1 MINFATKSMK
11 IMIRS
16 ILKSTIVIL
25 FAGLLFSCGDGSQ
38 DDVVNV
44 YTHRHYEADQQL
56 FDKFTEATGIK
67 VNVVSAS
74 ADELIQKLELEGAS
88 SPADVL
94 ITVDAGRLHRAV
106 SKDLLQS
113 ITSETLESNIPSKF
127 RDPNGFWFG
136 LTYRARIF
144 AYSKERV
151 DPETLSTYEA
161 LTEEEWKGRVLTR
174 SSENIYN
181 QSLLAS
187 IIAHHGKEGAEQWA
201 AALLAN
207 MARDPKG
214 SDRDQVKAVAAGE
227 GDVAIVNTYYIG
239 IMLNDANEEER
250 KAAEKVALFFP
261 NQDDRGTH
269 INISG
274 AGVTKY
280 APNKENAIK
289 LIEFLSNQE
298 SQEVLANINFEYPVN
313 PNVEFSPLLKSWGE
327 FKSDELNLS
336 VLGDN
341 NSEAVVIFDK
351 VGWK

>member
-1 MINFATKSMK
+1 MFKN
-11 IMIRS
+11 
-16 ILKSTIVIL
+16 ILKSFVFALGGVI
-25 FAGLLFSCGDGSQ
+25 LFSCGSGEKQ
-38 DDVVNV
+38 EVVNV
-44 YTHRHYEADQQL
+44 YTHRHYEADQKL
-56 FDKFTEATGIK
+56 FDMFTEATGIK

-74 ADELIQKLELEGAS
+74 ADELIQKLELEGAN

-94 ITVDAGRLHRAV
+94 ITVDAGRLHRAE
-106 SKDLLQS
+106 SKGLLQPVN
-113 ITSETLESNIPSKF
+113 SETLNTNIPAKF
-127 RDPNGFWFG
+127 RDPEGYWFG
-136 LTYRARIF
+136 MTFRARIL
-144 AYSKERV
+144 AYSTERV
-151 DPETLSTYEA
+151 NPEELTTYEA
-161 LTEEEWKGRVLTR
+161 LTEAKWKGRILTR

-187 IIAHHGKEGAEQWA
+187 IIANVGNEGAEQWA
-201 AALLAN
+201 AGLLAN
-207 MARDPKG
+207 MARTPKG

-250 KAAEKVALFFP
+250 KAAEKIAIFFP
-261 NQDDRGTH
+261 NQEDRGTH

-280 APNKENAIK
+280 SPNKENAVK
-289 LIEFLSNQE
+289 LLEFLSNQE
-298 SQEVLANINFEYPVN
+298 SQEFLANINFEYPVN
-313 PNVEFSPLLKSWGE
+313 PKAEFSDLLKKWGS
-327 FKSDELNLS
+327 FKADDLNLS

>member
-1 MINFATKSMK
+1 MIKQIIKT
-11 IMIRS
+11 
-16 ILKSTIVIL
+16 TIIAAFGAV
-25 FAGLLFSCGDGSQ
+25 LFSCGTGEKEE
-38 DDVVNV
+38 VVNV

-74 ADELIQKLELEGAS
+74 ADELIQKLELEGAN

-94 ITVDAGRLHRAV
+94 ITVDAGRLHRAEQ
-106 SKDLLQS
+106 KGLLQP
-113 ITSETLESNIPSKF
+113 INSEVLNTNIPAKY
-127 RDPNGFWFG
+127 RDQEGHWFG
-136 LTYRARIF
+136 LTYRARII
-144 AYSKERV
+144 AYSTERV
-151 DPETLSTYEA
+151 NPEDLSTYEA
-161 LTEEEWKGRVLTR
+161 LTAPEWKGRVLTR

-187 IIAHHGKEGAEQWA
+187 IIAHHGQEGAQEWA
-201 AALLAN
+201 AGLLAN

-239 IMLNDANEEER
+239 IMLNDSNEEER
-250 KAAEKVALFFP
+250 KAAEKIAIFFP
-261 NQDDRGTH
+261 NQEGRGTH

-298 SQEVLANINFEYPVN
+298 AQEFLANINFEYPVN
-313 PNVEFSPLLKSWGE
+313 PKAEFSDLLKKWGT
-327 FKSDELNLS
+327 FKADELHLS
-336 VLGDN
+336 VLGEN
-341 NSEAVVIFDK
+341 NSDAVVIFDK

>member
-1 MINFATKSMK
+1 MIKNFFQSALLVLAG
-11 IMIRS
+11 S
-16 ILKSTIVIL
+16 ILL
-25 FAGLLFSCGDGSQ
+25 SCGGSSQ
-38 DDVVNV
+38 DAVVNV

-56 FDKFTEATGIK
+56 FDKFTEETGIK

-94 ITVDAGRLHRAV
+94 ITVDAGRLHRAKT
-106 SKDLLQS
+106 KDLLQAVS
-113 ITSETLESNIPSKF
+113 SQTLNSNIPSKY
-127 RDPNGFWFG
+127 RDPEGNWFG

-151 DPETLSTYEA
+151 NPEDLSSYEA

-201 AALLAN
+201 AGLLAN

-214 SDRDQVKAVAAGE
+214 SDRDQVKAVASGE

-239 IMLNDANEEER
+239 IMLNDSNEEER
-250 KAAEKVALFFP
+250 KAAEKVGIFFP
-261 NQDDRGTH
+261 NQGNRGTH

-280 APNKENAIK
+280 APNKDNAIK
-289 LIEFLSNQE
+289 LLEFLSNQE
-298 SQEVLANINFEYPVN
+298 SQEFLANINFEYPVN
-313 PNVEFSPLLKSWGE
+313 PNVGFSDLLKSWGD

-341 NSEAVVIFDK
+341 NSDAVVIFDK

>member
-1 MINFATKSMK
+1 M
-11 IMIRS
+11 
-16 ILKSTIVIL
+16 LKALIQSTFVALAAAFLI
-25 FAGLLFSCGDGSQ
+25 ACGSSEKEE
-38 DDVVNV
+38 VVNV

-56 FDKFTEATGIK
+56 FDMFTEATGIK

-74 ADELIQKLELEGAS
+74 ADELIQKLELEGPN

-94 ITVDAGRLHRAV
+94 ITVDAGRLYRAQT
-106 SKDLLQS
+106 KDLLQS
-113 ITSETLESNIPSKF
+113 VSSDVLNNNIPAKF
-127 RDPNGFWFG
+127 REPAGNWFG
-136 LTYRARIF
+136 LTYRARIL
-144 AYSKERV
+144 AYSVDRV
-151 DPETLSTYEA
+151 NPEELSTYEA
-161 LTEEEWKGRVLTR
+161 LTEENWKGRVLTR

-187 IIAHHGKEGAEQWA
+187 VIAHKGSEGAAEWA
-201 AALLAN
+201 AGLLGN
-207 MARDPKG
+207 MARAPKG
-214 SDRDQVKAVAAGE
+214 SDRDQVKAVASGE

-250 KAAEKVALFFP
+250 KAAEKIGIFFP

-280 APNKENAIK
+280 APNKDNAIK
-289 LIEFLSNQE
+289 LLEFLSSKDAQE
-298 SQEVLANINFEYPVN
+298 FLANINFEYPVN
-313 PNVEFSPLLKSWGE
+313 PAAAFSEQLLKWGT
-327 FKSDELNLS
+327 FKADDINLS
-336 VLGDN
+336 VLGEN